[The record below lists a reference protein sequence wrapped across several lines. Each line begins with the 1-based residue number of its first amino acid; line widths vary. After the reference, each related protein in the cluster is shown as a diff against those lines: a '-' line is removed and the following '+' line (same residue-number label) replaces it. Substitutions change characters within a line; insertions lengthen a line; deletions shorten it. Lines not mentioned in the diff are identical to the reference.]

1 MLCSHLNSGIKL
13 VRFNLLQSCTT
24 TRSFFS
30 HHCFQ
35 VMIPL
40 INDQNIGFCPTQ
52 KMMCNGNTIYLCM
65 RYENHTTSEFLFI
78 ILFVALF
85 NLQKHLHTVQN
96 HSKLLRWKEQ
106 NKKMKEYPK
115 ILSKLKLKEYKVK
128 SWTNK
133 YVGQFQNMIPTLIL
147 WLITDYS
154 VLIKDRSTTH
164 GTGSP

>member
-1 MLCSHLNSGIKL
+1 
-13 VRFNLLQSCTT
+13 
-24 TRSFFS
+24 
-30 HHCFQ
+30 
-35 VMIPL
+35 
-40 INDQNIGFCPTQ
+40 
-52 KMMCNGNTIYLCM
+52 
-65 RYENHTTSEFLFI
+65 
-78 ILFVALF
+78 
-85 NLQKHLHTVQN
+85 
-96 HSKLLRWKEQ
+96 
-106 NKKMKEYPK
+106 MKEYPK